1 MPQALRQSLLS
12 LRDLAL
18 TVGPFVLLA
27 ALLLGLA
34 YAVLQPNPPRKVVL
48 ATGVAQGAY
57 AEFGQRYADK
67 LKAHGIEVVLRPTA
81 GAAENLALL
90 HDPASGVDLAF
101 VQGGV
106 DLAQAAA
113 ADGGDGSAQADDL
126 VSLGSVFHEPV
137 WLFYRQ
143 DVARR
148 RLGRPVLSALPQ
160 LAGWR
165 INVGAP
171 GSGVPP
177 LMQQLLAA
185 NGVAPEAL
193 TLQQLPVTPAVVD
206 LLEGRIDALVLASAP
221 ESRMVQMLLQTPGIG
236 LLDFAQAEAYA
247 RRFAFISPV
256 LLPRGVVDLAR
267 DLPPADVRLVAP
279 TATLLA
285 RGQLHPA
292 LVQLFVQAAQQ
303 VHGGAGWFQ
312 KKGEFPNAANTER
325 PVVSEAQ
332 RVYRSGTPWLQRYLP
347 FWLANLADRMWLALL
362 GIGVVLIPLSRVLP
376 PLYEFRIRSRVF
388 RWYGQL
394 REVEAQVGQRDPTE
408 LLAELDSIDRHV
420 GQVTVPLSHADELY
434 ALRGYIQMVRR
445 RVGPGRDLPT
455 GQQRARQPQTA
466 E

>member
-34 YAVLQPNPPRKVVL
+34 YAALQPNPPRRVVL

-57 AEFGQRYADK
+57 AEFGQRYADW

-90 HDPASGVDLAF
+90 RDPASGVDLAF

-113 ADGGDGSAQADDL
+113 ADGGDGSTQRDGL
-126 VSLGSVFHEPV
+126 VSLGSVFQEPV

-143 DVARR
+143 DAAQR
-148 RLGRPVLSALPQ
+148 RLGQPVLSALPQ

-185 NGVAPEAL
+185 NAIAPEAL

-206 LLEGRIDALVLASAP
+206 LLAGRIDALVLASAP

-325 PVVSEAQ
+325 PVATEAQ
-332 RVYRSGTPWLQRYLP
+332 RVYRNGTPWLQRYLP

-394 REVEAQVGQRDPTE
+394 REVEANIDQRDKAA
-408 LLAELDSIDRHV
+408 LLAELDRIEGHV
-420 GQVTVPLSHADELY
+420 GLVTVPLSHADELY
-434 ALRGYIQMVRR
+434 ALRGHIQWVRR
-445 RVGPGRDLPT
+445 RL
-455 GQQRARQPQTA
+455 GQIEAAPRAA
-466 E
+466 

>member
-1 MPQALRQSLLS
+1 MPQALRHTLLS

-18 TVGPFVLLA
+18 TFGPFLLLA

-34 YAVLQPNPPRKVVL
+34 YALLQPNPPRRVVL
-48 ATGVAQGAY
+48 ATGVPQGAY
-57 AEFGQRYADK
+57 AEFGQRYVDA
-67 LKAHGIEVVLRPTA
+67 LRAHGIEVVLRPTA

-90 HDPASGVDLAF
+90 RDPASGVDLAF

-106 DLAQAAA
+106 DLATAAA
-113 ADGGDGSAQADDL
+113 ADGGSGGRRDDSL
-126 VSLGSVFHEPV
+126 VSLGSMFHEPV
-137 WLFYRQ
+137 WLFYRE
-143 DVARR
+143 AAALR
-148 RLGRPVLSALPQ
+148 RLGQPVLSALPQ

-165 INVGAP
+165 VNVGAA

-185 NGVAPEAL
+185 NGVAADAL
-193 TLQQLPVTPAVVD
+193 ALQQLPVTPAVVD

-221 ESRMVQMLLQTPGIG
+221 ESRMVQMLLQTPGIR

-267 DLPPADVRLVAP
+267 DLPPADMRLVAP
-279 TATLLA
+279 TAALLA
-285 RGQLHPA
+285 RDRLHPA
-292 LVQLFVQAAQQ
+292 LVQLLVQAAQQ

-312 KKGEFPNAANTER
+312 RKGDFPNAANTEW
-325 PVVSEAQ
+325 PLAPEAQ

-394 REVEAQVGQRDPTE
+394 RLVEARVGRDERTG
-408 LLAELDSIDRHV
+408 LHAELDEIEARVGDID
-420 GQVTVPLSHADELY
+420 VPLSYADELY
-434 ALRGYIQMVRR
+434 ALRSHIQMVRA
-445 RVGPGRDLPT
+445 RVG
-455 GQQRARQPQTA
+455 
-466 E
+466 

>member
-34 YAVLQPNPPRKVVL
+34 YAALQPNPPRRVVL

-67 LKAHGIEVVLRPTA
+67 LKAHGIEVVLRPSA

-90 HDPASGVDLAF
+90 RDPASGVDLAF

-113 ADGGDGSAQADDL
+113 ADGGDGTPGDDGL

-143 DVARR
+143 DAARR
-148 RLGRPVLSALPQ
+148 RLGQPVLSGLPQ

-165 INVGAP
+165 VNVGAP

-177 LMQQLLAA
+177 LMRQLLAA

-193 TLQQLPVTPAVVD
+193 TLQQLPVTPAVID
-206 LLEGRIDALVLASAP
+206 LLAGRIDALVLASAP
-221 ESRMVQMLLQTPGIG
+221 ESRMVQMLLQTPGIA

-267 DLPPADVRLVAP
+267 DLPPADMRLVAP
-279 TATLLA
+279 TAMLLA

-325 PVVSEAQ
+325 PVAAEAQ
-332 RVYRSGTPWLQRYLP
+332 RVYRNGTPWLQRYLP

-394 REVEAQVGQRDPTE
+394 REVEANMSQRDPAA
-408 LLAELDSIDRHV
+408 LLAELDRIEGHV

-434 ALRGYIQMVRR
+434 ALRSHIQMVRR
-445 RVGPGRDLPT
+445 QVA
-455 GQQRARQPQTA
+455 AR
-466 E
+466 

>member
-34 YAVLQPNPPRKVVL
+34 YAALQPNPPRRVVL

-90 HDPASGVDLAF
+90 RDPASGVDLAF

-106 DLAQAAA
+106 DLARAGA
-113 ADGGDGSAQADDL
+113 ADGGDGSPSDDGL

-143 DVARR
+143 DAARR
-148 RLGRPVLSALPQ
+148 RLGRPVLTALPQ

-165 INVGAP
+165 VNVGAP

-185 NGVAPEAL
+185 NGIAPEAL

-206 LLEGRIDALVLASAP
+206 LLAGRIDALVLASAP

-247 RRFAFISPV
+247 RHFAFISPV

-325 PVVSEAQ
+325 PVAAEAQ
-332 RVYRSGTPWLQRYLP
+332 RVYRNGTPWLQRYLP

-394 REVEAQVGQRDPTE
+394 REVEANIDQRDKAA
-408 LLAELDSIDRHV
+408 LLAELDRIEGHV

-434 ALRGYIQMVRR
+434 ALRSHIQMVRR
-445 RVGPGRDLPT
+445 QVAAG
-455 GQQRARQPQTA
+455 
-466 E
+466 

>member
-1 MPQALRQSLLS
+1 M
-12 LRDLAL
+12 
-18 TVGPFVLLA
+18 VLC
-27 ALLLGLA
+27 
-34 YAVLQPNPPRKVVL
+34 
-48 ATGVAQGAY
+48 
-57 AEFGQRYADK
+57 
-67 LKAHGIEVVLRPTA
+67 PTA

-90 HDPASGVDLAF
+90 RDPASGVDLAF

-106 DLAQAAA
+106 DLAQASA
-113 ADGGDGSAQADDL
+113 ADGGGSSTNHGL

-143 DVARR
+143 DAARR
-148 RLGRPVLSALPQ
+148 HLGQARLSALPQ

-177 LMQQLLAA
+177 LMPQLLAA
-185 NGVAPEAL
+185 DGVAPEAL
-193 TLQQLPVTPAVVD
+193 TQQQLPVTPAVVD

-221 ESRMVQMLLQTPGIG
+221 ESRMVQMLLQTPGIA

-256 LLPRGVVDLAR
+256 LLPRGVIDLAR
-267 DLPPADVRLVAP
+267 DLPPADMRLVAP

-285 RGQLHPA
+285 RGSLHPA

-312 KKGEFPNAANTER
+312 KKAEFPNAANTER
-325 PVVSEAQ
+325 AVSAEAL

-394 REVEAQVGQRDPTE
+394 RQVEAQLGQRDTAA
-408 LLAELDSIDRHV
+408 LLAELDSIEQHV

-434 ALRGYIQMVRR
+434 ALRSHIQLCGGGWCCPTRR
-445 RVGPGRDLPT
+445 PGRHDVGNQGRPGASPAAQSARIAGPGPRIIGMAASQAHAPMCGDAFPSPCPSH
-455 GQQRARQPQTA
+455 RP
-466 E
+466 

>member
-34 YAVLQPNPPRKVVL
+34 YAAMSPNPPRRVVL

-90 HDPASGVDLAF
+90 RDPASGVDLAF

-106 DLAQAAA
+106 DLAQAAV
-113 ADGGDGSAQADDL
+113 ADGGGGSDDNIKDDGL

-143 DVARR
+143 DAAQR
-148 RLGRPVLSALPQ
+148 RLGQPRLTALPQ

-165 INVGAP
+165 VNVGAP

-177 LMQQLLAA
+177 LMRQLLAA
-185 NGVAPEAL
+185 NGIAPDAL

-206 LLEGRIDALVLASAP
+206 LLAGRIDALVLASAP
-221 ESRMVQMLLQTPGIG
+221 ESRMVQMLLQTPGIA

-285 RGQLHPA
+285 RSSLHPA

-325 PVVSEAQ
+325 PVAAEAQ
-332 RVYRSGTPWLQRYLP
+332 RVYRNGTPWLQRYLP

-394 REVEAQVGQRDPTE
+394 REVEANLGQRAPAA
-408 LLAELDSIDRHV
+408 LLAELDRIEGHV

-434 ALRGYIQMVRR
+434 ALRGHIQMVRG
-445 RVGPGRDLPT
+445 RVGT
-455 GQQRARQPQTA
+455 G
-466 E
+466 

>member
-18 TVGPFVLLA
+18 TIGPFVLLA

-34 YAVLQPNPPRKVVL
+34 YAALQPNPPRRVVL

-57 AEFGQRYADK
+57 AEFGQRYADW

-90 HDPASGVDLAF
+90 RDPASGVDLAF

-113 ADGGDGSAQADDL
+113 ADGGDGSTQRDGL

-143 DVARR
+143 DAALR
-148 RLGRPVLSALPQ
+148 RLGQPVLSALPQ

-165 INVGAP
+165 VNVGAP

-185 NGVAPEAL
+185 NAIAPEAL

-206 LLEGRIDALVLASAP
+206 LLAGRIDALVLASAP

-325 PVVSEAQ
+325 PVATEAQ
-332 RVYRSGTPWLQRYLP
+332 RVYRNGTPWLQRYLP
-347 FWLANLADRMWLALL
+347 FWL
-362 GIGVVLIPLSRVLP
+362 V
-376 PLYEFRIRSRVF
+376 
-388 RWYGQL
+388 
-394 REVEAQVGQRDPTE
+394 
-408 LLAELDSIDRHV
+408 
-420 GQVTVPLSHADELY
+420 
-434 ALRGYIQMVRR
+434 RG
-445 RVGPGRDLPT
+445 RVGT
-455 GQQRARQPQTA
+455 G
-466 E
+466 

>member
-1 MPQALRQSLLS
+1 MPQVLRQSLLS

-18 TVGPFVLLA
+18 TIGPFVALA

-34 YAVLQPNPPRKVVL
+34 YALLQPNPPRKVVL

-57 AEFGQRYADK
+57 AEFGQRYANW

-90 HDPASGVDLAF
+90 RDPASGVDLAF

-113 ADGGDGSAQADDL
+113 DGGDGKAGDDGL

-143 DVARR
+143 DAARR
-148 RLGRPVLSALPQ
+148 RLGQPVLSSLPQ

-165 INVGAP
+165 VNVGAP

-185 NGVAPEAL
+185 NGIAPEAL
-193 TLQQLPVTPAVVD
+193 SLQQLPVTPAVVD
-206 LLEGRIDALVLASAP
+206 LLEGRIDALVLTSAP
-221 ESRMVQMLLQTPGIG
+221 ESQMVQMLLQTPGIG

-267 DLPPADVRLVAP
+267 DLPPADVRLVSP

-285 RGQLHPA
+285 QGSLHPA
-292 LVQLFVQAAQQ
+292 LVQLFVQAAQH

-325 PVVSEAQ
+325 AVAAEAQ

-394 REVEAQVGQRDPTE
+394 RQVEAQLGQRETAE
-408 LLAELDSIDRHV
+408 LLAELDSIERLA

-434 ALRGYIQMVRR
+434 ALRSHIQLVRR
-445 RVGPGRDLPT
+445 RL
-455 GQQRARQPQTA
+455 AQPEA
-466 E
+466 AAGAA

>member
-34 YAVLQPNPPRKVVL
+34 YAAMSPNPPRRVVL

-67 LKAHGIEVVLRPTA
+67 LKAHGIEVVLRATA
-81 GAAENLALL
+81 GAADNLALL
-90 HDPASGVDLAF
+90 RDPASGVDLAF

-106 DLAQAAA
+106 DLAQAAV
-113 ADGGDGSAQADDL
+113 ADGGGGSDDNIKDDGL

-143 DVARR
+143 DAAQR
-148 RLGRPVLSALPQ
+148 RLGQPRLTALPQ

-165 INVGAP
+165 VNVGAP

-177 LMQQLLAA
+177 LMRQLLAA
-185 NGVAPEAL
+185 NGIAPDAL

-206 LLEGRIDALVLASAP
+206 LLAGRIDALVLASAP
-221 ESRMVQMLLQTPGIG
+221 ESRMVQMLLQTPGIA

-285 RGQLHPA
+285 RSSLHPA

-312 KKGEFPNAANTER
+312 KKGEFPNAANTAR
-325 PVVSEAQ
+325 PVAAEAQ
-332 RVYRSGTPWLQRYLP
+332 RVYRNGTPWLQRYLP

-394 REVEAQVGQRDPTE
+394 REVEANLGQRAPAA
-408 LLAELDSIDRHV
+408 LLAELDRIEGHV

-434 ALRGYIQMVRR
+434 ALRGHIQMVRG
-445 RVGPGRDLPT
+445 RVGT
-455 GQQRARQPQTA
+455 G
-466 E
+466 

>member
-1 MPQALRQSLLS
+1 MPQVLRQSLLS

-18 TVGPFVLLA
+18 TIGPFVGLA

-34 YAVLQPNPPRKVVL
+34 YAALQPNPPRKVVL

-57 AEFGQRYADK
+57 AEFGQRYADR

-90 HDPASGVDLAF
+90 RDPASGVDLAF

-113 ADGGDGSAQADDL
+113 ADGGDGNARDDGL

-143 DVARR
+143 DTAQR
-148 RLGRPVLSALPQ
+148 RLGQPVLGALPQ

-177 LMQQLLAA
+177 LMRQLLAA
-185 NGVAPEAL
+185 NGLAPEAL

-221 ESRMVQMLLQTPGIG
+221 ESRMVQMLLQTPGIS

-247 RRFAFISPV
+247 RHFAFISPV

-325 PVVSEAQ
+325 PVAAEAQ
-332 RVYRSGTPWLQRYLP
+332 RVYRNGTPWLQRYLP

-394 REVEAQVGQRDPTE
+394 REVEASLGEREPAA
-408 LLAELDSIDRHV
+408 LLAELDRIEAHV
-420 GQVTVPLSHADELY
+420 SQVTVPLSHADELY
-434 ALRGYIQMVRR
+434 ALRSHIQLVRR
-445 RVGPGRDLPT
+445 RVG
-455 GQQRARQPQTA
+455 QIAAAARAA
-466 E
+466 

>member
-1 MPQALRQSLLS
+1 MPKALRQSLLS

-34 YAVLQPNPPRKVVL
+34 YWALQPNPPRRVVL

-67 LKAHGIEVVLRPTA
+67 LKAHGIEVVLRPSA

-90 HDPASGVDLAF
+90 RDPASGVDLAF

-113 ADGGDGSAQADDL
+113 DDGNPGDDGL

-143 DVARR
+143 DAARR
-148 RLGRPVLSALPQ
+148 HLGRPLLTALPQ

-165 INVGAP
+165 VNVGAP

-185 NGVAPEAL
+185 NAIAPEAL

-206 LLEGRIDALVLASAP
+206 LLAGRIDALVLASAP
-221 ESRMVQMLLQTPGIG
+221 ESRMVQMLLQTPGIA

-267 DLPPADVRLVAP
+267 DLPPADMRLVAP
-279 TATLLA
+279 TAMLLA

-325 PVVSEAQ
+325 PVAAEAQ
-332 RVYRSGTPWLQRYLP
+332 RVYRNGTPWLQRYLP

-394 REVEAQVGQRDPTE
+394 REVEANLGQRAPAA
-408 LLAELDSIDRHV
+408 LLAELDRIEGHV

-434 ALRGYIQMVRR
+434 ALRSHIQMVRR
-445 RVGPGRDLPT
+445 QVG
-455 GQQRARQPQTA
+455 AR
-466 E
+466 

>member
-1 MPQALRQSLLS
+1 MPQALRHTLLS

-18 TVGPFVLLA
+18 TFGPFLLLA

-34 YAVLQPNPPRKVVL
+34 YALLQPNPPRRVVL
-48 ATGVAQGAY
+48 ATGVPQGAY
-57 AEFGQRYADK
+57 AEFGQRYADA
-67 LKAHGIEVVLRPTA
+67 LRAHGIEVVLRPTA

-90 HDPASGVDLAF
+90 RDPASGVDLAF

-106 DLAQAAA
+106 DLATAAA
-113 ADGGDGSAQADDL
+113 VDGGSGGRRDDSL
-126 VSLGSVFHEPV
+126 VSLGSMFHEPV
-137 WLFYRQ
+137 WLFYRE
-143 DVARR
+143 AAALR
-148 RLGRPVLSALPQ
+148 RLGQPVLSALPQ

-165 INVGAP
+165 VNVGAA

-185 NGVAPEAL
+185 NGVAADAL
-193 TLQQLPVTPAVVD
+193 ALQQLPVTPAVVD

-221 ESRMVQMLLQTPGIG
+221 ESRMVQMLLQTPGIR

-267 DLPPADVRLVAP
+267 DLPPADMRLVAP
-279 TATLLA
+279 TAALLA
-285 RGQLHPA
+285 RDRLHPA
-292 LVQLFVQAAQQ
+292 LVQLLVQAAQQ

-312 KKGEFPNAANTER
+312 RKGDFPNAANTEW
-325 PVVSEAQ
+325 PLAPEAQ

-394 REVEAQVGQRDPTE
+394 RLVEARVGRDDRTG
-408 LLAELDSIDRHV
+408 LHAELDEIEARVGDID
-420 GQVTVPLSHADELY
+420 VPLSYADELY
-434 ALRGYIQMVRR
+434 ALRSHIQMVRA
-445 RVGPGRDLPT
+445 RVG
-455 GQQRARQPQTA
+455 
-466 E
+466 